1 MSYVVCHVK
10 KFKSNDVR
18 GMQIHNQR
26 ESENSINKDIDSN
39 RTNLNYDLHNQ
50 NQINYNKR
58 VKEILEEGYKGNR
71 AIRKDA
77 TVMTGTIVSSDRE
90 FFNKLNKEQIKLF
103 FETSYNYFKNF
114 YGERNII
121 AAQVHLDETTPH
133 MHIMAV
139 PLKED
144 GRLSAKTM
152 ITRETLRR
160 FQSELPKLLQ
170 EKGFEIE
177 RGIENSKAVHKEVV
191 ELKKDTFEDTKVKI
205 EKYNELA
212 KNATER
218 FNSLKDTITL
228 VENIKPKKRLLS
240 SNLSISE
247 DDYKTLKTKAEI
259 SELYAIENKDIKEEN
274 LKLKYKNSE
283 LKKENKILKEKNFN
297 LEKEK
302 QNLNLKLNELN
313 YLYNLSKSY
322 LSQINKTNDYEK
334 YIDNY
339 KVGSVVEFEGSY
351 GVITGYKN
359 NRVIVNELLS
369 HKRDVTTVKLEDY
382 EELYIDLSKNYILDN
397 SKIKNKVDSIEQNT
411 IKLIESQ
418 KKWFKERKLNTD
430 LIVKEGYKQDR
441 SINKGIS
448 IDM

>member
-10 KFKSNDVR
+10 KFKSNDVK

-26 ESENSINKDIDSN
+26 ESENSINKDIDSS

-90 FFNKLNKEQIKLF
+90 FFNKLNSEQTKLF

-114 YGERNII
+114 YGEKNII

-152 ITRETLRR
+152 ITRESLRK

-170 EKGFEIE
+170 EKGFGIN
-177 RGIENSKAVHKEVV
+177 RGIENSKANHKETI
-191 ELKKDTFEDTKVKI
+191 ELKKDTFENTKAKI
-205 EKYNELA
+205 EEFNKLA
-212 KNATER
+212 ENATER

-228 VENIKPKKRLLS
+228 VENIKPKKRLLG

-247 DDYKTLKTKAEI
+247 EDYITLKTKAEV
-259 SELYAIENKDIKEEN
+259 SELYAIENKDIKKEISD
-274 LKLKYKNSE
+274 LKSKL
-283 LKKENKILKEKNFN
+283 L
-297 LEKEK
+297 
-302 QNLNLKLNELN
+302 NLNERINEAEKRNEIFQNTNKSLEIENETLKFNSKLILEHLK
-313 YLYNLSKSY
+313 NLSISLEFIDKFKIGNIVEFKDFKANKSY
-322 LSQINKTNDYEK
+322 GI
-334 YIDNY
+334 
-339 KVGSVVEFEGSY
+339 
-351 GVITGYKN
+351 ITGYKDDKVMIN
-359 NRVIVNELLS
+359 KLS
-369 HKRDVTTVKLEDY
+369 DTKRSITSINVDEVKNS
-382 EELYIDLSKNYILDN
+382 YIDLSKNYIIN
-397 SKIKNKVDSIEQNT
+397 KNDIEKNL
-411 IKLIESQ
+411 KS
-418 KKWFKERKLNTD
+418 LNQ
-430 LIVKEGYKQDR
+430 E
-441 SINKGIS
+441 SINKIQQQKELFYKMKFNKDVTQEIKFKKKHGIQYER
-448 IDM
+448 

>member
-10 KFKSNDVR
+10 KFKSNDVK

-26 ESENSINKDIDSN
+26 ESENSINKDIDSS

-90 FFNKLNKEQIKLF
+90 FFNKLNKEQTRLF
-103 FETSYNYFKNF
+103 FKISYNYFKNF
-114 YGERNII
+114 YGEKNII

-152 ITRETLRR
+152 ITRESLRK

-170 EKGFEIE
+170 EKGFGIN
-177 RGIENSKAVHKEVV
+177 RGIENSKANHKETI
-191 ELKKDTFEDTKVKI
+191 ELKKDTFENTKAKI
-205 EKYNELA
+205 EEYNKLA
-212 KNATER
+212 ENATER

-228 VENIKPKKRLLS
+228 VENIKPKKRLLG

-247 DDYKTLKTKAEI
+247 EDYATLKTKAEV
-259 SELYAIENKDIKEEN
+259 SELYAIENKDIKKEIYN
-274 LKLKYKNSE
+274 LKSKL
-283 LKKENKILKEKNFN
+283 L
-297 LEKEK
+297 
-302 QNLNLKLNELN
+302 NLNERIKESEKRNEIFQNANKSLEIENETLKFNSKLILEHLK
-313 YLYNLSKSY
+313 NLSISLEFIDKFKIGNIVEFKDFKANKSY
-322 LSQINKTNDYEK
+322 GI
-334 YIDNY
+334 
-339 KVGSVVEFEGSY
+339 
-351 GVITGYKN
+351 ITGYKDDKVMIN
-359 NRVIVNELLS
+359 KLS
-369 HKRDVTTVKLEDY
+369 DTKRSITSINVDEVKNS
-382 EELYIDLSKNYILDN
+382 YIDLSKNYIIN
-397 SKIKNKVDSIEQNT
+397 KNDIEKNL
-411 IKLIESQ
+411 KS
-418 KKWFKERKLNTD
+418 LNQ
-430 LIVKEGYKQDR
+430 E
-441 SINKGIS
+441 SINKIQQQKELFYKMKFNKDVTQEIKFKKKHGIQYER
-448 IDM
+448 

>member
-10 KFKSNDVR
+10 KFKSNDVK

-26 ESENSINKDIDSN
+26 ESENSINKDIDLS

-90 FFNKLNKEQIKLF
+90 FFNKLNSEQTKLF

-114 YGERNII
+114 YGDKNII

-152 ITRETLRR
+152 ITRESLRK

-170 EKGFEIE
+170 EKGFEIN
-177 RGIENSKAVHKEVV
+177 RGIENSKANHKETI
-191 ELKKDTFEDTKVKI
+191 ELKKDTFEDTKAKI
-205 EKYNELA
+205 EEYNKLVEI
-212 KNATER
+212 ATQR

-228 VENIKPKKRLLS
+228 VENIKPKKRLLG

-247 DDYKTLKTKAEI
+247 EDYITLKTKAEV

-274 LKLKYKNSE
+274 LKLKYENSE

-297 LEKEK
+297 LEKEN

-313 YLYNLSKSY
+313 YLNNFYKNY
-322 LSQINKTNDYEK
+322 LNQINKTNDYEK
-334 YIDNY
+334 YINNY
-339 KVGSVVEFEGSY
+339 KVGSIVEFEDSY

-369 HKRDVTTVKLEDY
+369 YKKDATTVKLEDC
-382 EELYIDLSKNYILDN
+382 EKLYIDLSKNYILNN
-397 SKIKNKVDSIEQNT
+397 SKIKNKVGSMEKNT

-418 KKWFKERKLNTD
+418 KEWFKERKLNTD
-430 LIVKEGYKQDR
+430 LIVKEELKQSK
-441 SINKGIS
+441 SINNGIS
-448 IDM
+448 MDM

>member
-10 KFKSNDVR
+10 KFKSSDVR

-26 ESENSINKDIDSN
+26 ESENSINKDIDSS

-90 FFNKLNKEQIKLF
+90 FFNKLNSEQTKLF

-114 YGERNII
+114 YGEKNII

-152 ITRETLRR
+152 ITRESLRK

-170 EKGFEIE
+170 EKGFKIN
-177 RGIENSKAVHKEVV
+177 RGVENSKANHKETI
-191 ELKKDTFEDTKVKI
+191 ELKKDTFEDTKAKI
-205 EKYNELA
+205 EEYNKLA
-212 KNATER
+212 EIATER

-228 VENIKPKKRLLS
+228 VENIKPKKRLLG

-247 DDYKTLKTKAEI
+247 EDYATLKTKAEV
-259 SELYAIENKDIKEEN
+259 SELYAIENKDIKKEIYN
-274 LKLKYKNSE
+274 LKSKLLNLNERIKESEKRNEIFQNANKSLEIENETLKFNFKLVVEHLKNLSISLEFIDKFKIGNIVEFKNS
-283 LKKENKILKEKNFN
+283 KAN
-297 LEKEK
+297 
-302 QNLNLKLNELN
+302 
-313 YLYNLSKSY
+313 KSY
-322 LSQINKTNDYEK
+322 GI
-334 YIDNY
+334 
-339 KVGSVVEFEGSY
+339 
-351 GVITGYKN
+351 ITGYKDDKVIINKLNDTKRSITSINIDEVEN
-359 NRVIVNELLS
+359 N
-369 HKRDVTTVKLEDY
+369 
-382 EELYIDLSKNYILDN
+382 YIDLSKNYIIN
-397 SKIKNKVDSIEQNT
+397 KNDIEKNL
-411 IKLIESQ
+411 KS
-418 KKWFKERKLNTD
+418 LNQ
-430 LIVKEGYKQDR
+430 E
-441 SINKGIS
+441 SINKIQQQKELFYKMKFNKDVIQKMKFKKKHGIQYNR
-448 IDM
+448 

>member
-10 KFKSNDVR
+10 KFKSNDVK

-26 ESENSINKDIDSN
+26 ESENSINKDIDSS

-90 FFNKLNKEQIKLF
+90 FFNKLNSEQTKLF

-114 YGERNII
+114 YGEKNII

-152 ITRETLRR
+152 ITRESLRK

-170 EKGFEIE
+170 EKGFKIN
-177 RGIENSKAVHKEVV
+177 RGVENSKANHKETI
-191 ELKKDTFEDTKVKI
+191 ELKKDTFEDTKAKI
-205 EKYNELA
+205 EEYNKLA
-212 KNATER
+212 EIATER

-228 VENIKPKKRLLS
+228 VENIKPKKRLLG

-247 DDYKTLKTKAEI
+247 EDYATLKTKAEV
-259 SELYAIENKDIKEEN
+259 SELYAIENKDIKKEIYN
-274 LKLKYKNSE
+274 LKSKLLNLNERIKESEKRNEIFQNANKSLEIENETLKFNFKLVVEHLKNLSISLEFIDKFKIGNIVEFKNS
-283 LKKENKILKEKNFN
+283 KAN
-297 LEKEK
+297 
-302 QNLNLKLNELN
+302 
-313 YLYNLSKSY
+313 KSY
-322 LSQINKTNDYEK
+322 GI
-334 YIDNY
+334 
-339 KVGSVVEFEGSY
+339 
-351 GVITGYKN
+351 ITGYKDDKVIINKLNDTKRSITSINIDEVEN
-359 NRVIVNELLS
+359 N
-369 HKRDVTTVKLEDY
+369 
-382 EELYIDLSKNYILDN
+382 YIDLSKNYIIN
-397 SKIKNKVDSIEQNT
+397 KNDIEKNL
-411 IKLIESQ
+411 KS
-418 KKWFKERKLNTD
+418 LNQ
-430 LIVKEGYKQDR
+430 E
-441 SINKGIS
+441 SINKIQQQKELFYKMKFNKDVIQEMKFNKKHGIQYER
-448 IDM
+448 

>member
-10 KFKSNDVR
+10 KFKSNDVK

-26 ESENSINKDIDSN
+26 ESENSINKDIDSS

-90 FFNKLNKEQIKLF
+90 FFNRLNSEQTKLF

-114 YGERNII
+114 YGEKNII

-152 ITRETLRR
+152 ITRESLRR

-170 EKGFEIE
+170 EKGFEIN
-177 RGIENSKAVHKEVV
+177 RGIENSKANHKETI
-191 ELKKDTFEDTKVKI
+191 ELKKDTFEDTKAKI
-205 EKYNELA
+205 EEYNKLA
-212 KNATER
+212 EIATQR

-228 VENIKPKKRLLS
+228 VENIKPKKRLLG

-247 DDYKTLKTKAEI
+247 EDYATLKTKAEV
-259 SELYAIENKDIKEEN
+259 SELYAIENKDIKKEICD
-274 LKLKYKNSE
+274 LKSKL
-283 LKKENKILKEKNFN
+283 L
-297 LEKEK
+297 
-302 QNLNLKLNELN
+302 NLNERIKESEKRNEIFQNTNKSLEIENETLKFNSKLILEHLK
-313 YLYNLSKSY
+313 NLSIS
-322 LSQINKTNDYEK
+322 LEF
-334 YIDNY
+334 IDKFKIGNI
-339 KVGSVVEFEGSY
+339 VEFKDFKANKNY
-351 GVITGYKN
+351 GIITGYKDDK
-359 NRVIVNELLS
+359 VIINKLS
-369 HKRDVTTVKLEDY
+369 DTKRSITSINIDEVENS
-382 EELYIDLSKNYILDN
+382 YIDLSKNYIIN
-397 SKIKNKVDSIEQNT
+397 KNDIEKNL
-411 IKLIESQ
+411 KS
-418 KKWFKERKLNTD
+418 LNQ
-430 LIVKEGYKQDR
+430 E
-441 SINKGIS
+441 SINKIQQQKELFYKMKFNKDVTQEMKFKKKHGIQYER
-448 IDM
+448 

>member
-10 KFKSNDVR
+10 KFKSSDVR

-26 ESENSINKDIDSN
+26 ESENSINKDIDSS

-90 FFNKLNKEQIKLF
+90 FFNKLNSEQTKLF

-114 YGERNII
+114 YGEKNII

-152 ITRETLRR
+152 ITRESLRK

-170 EKGFEIE
+170 EKGFKIN
-177 RGIENSKAVHKEVV
+177 RGVENSKANHKETI
-191 ELKKDTFEDTKVKI
+191 ELKKDTFEDTKAKI
-205 EKYNELA
+205 EEYNKLA
-212 KNATER
+212 EIATER

-228 VENIKPKKRLLS
+228 VENIKPKKRLLG

-247 DDYKTLKTKAEI
+247 EDYATLKTKAEV
-259 SELYAIENKDIKEEN
+259 SELYAIENKDIKKEIYN
-274 LKLKYKNSE
+274 LKSKLLNLNERIKESEKRNEIFQNANKSLEIENETLKFNFKLVVEHLKNLSISLEFIDKFKIGNIVEFKNS
-283 LKKENKILKEKNFN
+283 KAN
-297 LEKEK
+297 
-302 QNLNLKLNELN
+302 
-313 YLYNLSKSY
+313 KSY
-322 LSQINKTNDYEK
+322 GI
-334 YIDNY
+334 
-339 KVGSVVEFEGSY
+339 
-351 GVITGYKN
+351 ITGYKDDKVIINKLNDTKRSITSINIDEVEN
-359 NRVIVNELLS
+359 N
-369 HKRDVTTVKLEDY
+369 
-382 EELYIDLSKNYILDN
+382 YIDLSKNYIIN
-397 SKIKNKVDSIEQNT
+397 KNDIEKNL
-411 IKLIESQ
+411 KS
-418 KKWFKERKLNTD
+418 LNQ
-430 LIVKEGYKQDR
+430 E
-441 SINKGIS
+441 SINKIQQQKELFYKMKFNKDVIQEMKFNKKHGIQYER
-448 IDM
+448 